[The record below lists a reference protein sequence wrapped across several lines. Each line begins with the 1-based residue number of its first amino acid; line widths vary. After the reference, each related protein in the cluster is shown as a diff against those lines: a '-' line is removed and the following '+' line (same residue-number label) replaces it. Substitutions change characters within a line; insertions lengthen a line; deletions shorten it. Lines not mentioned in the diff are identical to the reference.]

1 MSNHGWTRID
11 TDENREAI
19 AAAKTAERWRE
30 RLSVRGSGGLSG
42 YYRLLDILAEP
53 ENPEHEEMKEWV
65 GGDFKP
71 EVFDCEEANARL
83 KQLKF

>member
-1 MSNHGWTRID
+1 MK
-11 TDENREAI
+11 TDENGKPSPPQKLRSAGANACPPENC
-19 AAAKTAERWRE
+19 
-30 RLSVRGSGGLSG
+30 GGLSG

-53 ENPEHEEMKEWV
+53 ENPEREEMKEWV

-71 EVFDCEEANARL
+71 EVFDCEEGNARL